1 MRVRLR
7 VCRMCLRVRR
17 GRPVSLA
24 FLRRPPQTPVGPAP
38 GLHAYTRQPAPDE
51 RTRLHLRVEADGR
64 GTLVVNANRIV
75 HLNPTATSMAWM
87 ILEQVP
93 EAQALARLAHAY
105 RVPHRRLQADWREV
119 QSQVEALARPD
130 GACPI
135 HDLDLEVLQPF
146 SQVPSAPYRIDLA
159 LTYRCNDNCAHCY
172 NARPRDYPEL
182 DTAAW
187 MRIIDR
193 IRDVGVPH
201 LCFTGGE
208 ATLRDDLPALVAYAQ
223 EKGLVT
229 GLLSN
234 GRRLSDPAYVQ
245 SLTRAGLDHVQITLE
260 SHDEGIH
267 DRMVAARGAWRQ
279 TVAGLRNCLQ
289 ASLYVMTNTTLLAEN
304 AGGMERTLDFLAE
317 LGVPTVGL
325 NALIYAGRGQSVGT
339 GLPEA
344 RLAPLMTLAR
354 HKTDAAGQRLIW
366 YTPTQ
371 YCHFDPT
378 QMELGV
384 KGCTA
389 ALYNLCVEPD
399 GAVIPC
405 QSYYQSLGNM
415 MHDTWESIWNHDL
428 ARHLRERRYVPEAC
442 SDCSILPECGGGCPL
457 TLSHQPP
464 RREYS
469 ELPAA

>member
-1 MRVRLR
+1 VRLR
-7 VCRMCLRVRR
+7 VRMRRVRLRVRR
-17 GRPVSLA
+17 GRPVILS
-24 FLRRPPQTPVGPAP
+24 FLRRTPQAAAAPSP
-38 GLHAYTRQPAPDE
+38 GLHAYLRQPAPGE

-75 HLNPTATSMAWM
+75 LLNPTAASMAWL
-87 ILEQVP
+87 ILEGVP
-93 EAQALARLAHAY
+93 EAEALARLARAY
-105 RVPHRRLQADWREV
+105 RVPHRRLQSDWREV
-119 QSQVEALARPD
+119 HSQVEALTRPD

-135 HDLDLEVLQPF
+135 HDLGLDVLQPF

-245 SLTRAGLDHVQITLE
+245 ALTRAGLDHVQITLE

-304 AGGMERTLDFLAE
+304 ASEMERTLDFLAE

-339 GLPEA
+339 GLREA
-344 RLAPLMTLAR
+344 ELAPLLTLAR
-354 HKTDAAGQRLIW
+354 RKTDAAGQRLIW

-405 QSYYQSLGNM
+405 QSYYQPLGNM
-415 MHDTWESIWNHDL
+415 LHDAWESIWDHEL
-428 ARHLRERRYVPEAC
+428 ARYLRERRYVPEAC
-442 SDCSILPECGGGCPL
+442 RSCEILSECGGGCPL

-464 RREYS
+464 RRVKS
-469 ELPAA
+469 ELPVA

>member
-1 MRVRLR
+1 VCLRVRLR
-7 VCRMCLRVRR
+7 RMRLRMRR
-17 GRPVSLA
+17 GRPVSRP
-24 FLRRPPQTPVGPAP
+24 FLRRTPPAAAAPRP
-38 GLHAYTRQPAPDE
+38 GLHAYTRQPAPGE

-75 HLNPTATSMAWM
+75 HLNPTAASMAWL
-87 ILEQVP
+87 ILEGIP
-93 EAQALARLAHAY
+93 EAQALARLSGAY
-105 RVPHRRLQADWREV
+105 RVPRRQLQSDWREV
-119 QSQVEALARPD
+119 HAQVEALARPD

-135 HDLDLEVLQPF
+135 HDLDLDVLQPF
-146 SQVPSAPYRIDLA
+146 SQVPSAPYRMDLA

-187 MRIIDR
+187 IGIIDR

-245 SLTRAGLDHVQITLE
+245 TLARAGLDHVQITLE

-267 DRMVAARGAWRQ
+267 DRMVAARGAWKQ
-279 TVAGLRNCLQ
+279 TVSGLKNCLR
-289 ASLYVMTNTTLLAEN
+289 SGLYVMTNTTLLAEN
-304 AGGMERTLDFLAE
+304 AWGMELTLDFLAE

-339 GLPEA
+339 GLQESE
-344 RLAPLMTLAR
+344 LAPLMALAR
-354 HKTDAAGQRLIW
+354 RKTDAAGQRLIW

-405 QSYYQSLGNM
+405 QSYYQPLGNM
-415 MHDTWESIWNHDL
+415 LSDPWESIWDHDL
-428 ARHLRERRYVPEAC
+428 ARYLRERRYVPEAC
-442 SDCSILPECGGGCPL
+442 TTCSILSECGGGCPL

-464 RREYS
+464 RRVES
-469 ELPAA
+469 ELPVA